1 MALGRQLALVDA
13 IRGIDAL
20 IECTRPRHA
29 TGRYAE
35 ARAGW
40 PAARDP
46 DPGSI
51 GPVGVPEPRDPLPSA
66 GIHRREI
73 GAGISPSSAVE
84 RLAALFT
91 PHAPLE
97 IASSALCAH
106 FSFVVLVFV
115 LPPSVSSRDTW
126 LQKDQKR

>member
-1 MALGRQLALVDA
+1 MALGRQLVLVDA
-13 IRGIDAL
+13 IRGIEAL
-20 IECTRPRHA
+20 IECTRRRHA

-51 GPVGVPEPRDPLPSA
+51 GPVGVPESRDPLPSA

-91 PHAPLE
+91 PHTPLE

-106 FSFVVLVFV
+106 FSFVFLVFV
-115 LPPSVSSRDTW
+115 
-126 LQKDQKR
+126 